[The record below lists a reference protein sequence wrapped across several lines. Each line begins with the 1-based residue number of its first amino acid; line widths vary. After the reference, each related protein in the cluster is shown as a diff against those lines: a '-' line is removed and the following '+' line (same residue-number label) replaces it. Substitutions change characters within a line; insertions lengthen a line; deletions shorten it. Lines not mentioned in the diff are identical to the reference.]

1 MKAELAQETSDLR
14 GRLGFQGVG
23 WIRAMPVYLLLIGI
37 FGVFLPWQKG
47 QDFLDSV
54 MLGAYAC
61 LGVVFAA
68 SAAASPFEK
77 NPTTGKALARVVIS
91 VLYGELVAGA
101 MLVLGLITV
110 YLLHWGRIVVGP
122 DLRSLAECSALGLT
136 LSLAVSTAAVWLSV
150 RFSTGAAKGA
160 VRVVFLGLLAA
171 FYLRSGWL
179 PTIALRGAGIA
190 LLASILFF
198 LVLRA
203 TLAGRR
209 GSRNDAG

>member
-1 MKAELAQETSDLR
+1 MKAELVQEASDLR

-23 WIRAMPVYLLLIGI
+23 WIRAMPVYLLLIGV

-47 QDFLDSV
+47 RDFLDSV

-61 LGVVFAA
+61 LGIVFAA
-68 SAAASPFEK
+68 PAAASPFEK
-77 NPTTGKALARVVIS
+77 DPKTRKAVARVVIS

-101 MLVLGLITV
+101 MLLLGIITV
-110 YLLHWGRIVVGP
+110 YVLYGGRIVVGP
-122 DLRSLAECSALGLT
+122 DLRSLAECLALGLT
-136 LSLAVSTAAVWLSV
+136 LSMAVSTAAVWLSV
-150 RFSTGAAKGA
+150 RFSPRAAKGV

-190 LLASILFF
+190 LLASLLFF
-198 LVLRA
+198 LALRA
-203 TLAGRR
+203 TLSAR
-209 GSRNDAG
+209 GGSNQA